1 LSSVLVAAGDVFNRP
16 QGENPHRSKHNIE
29 LSSRADSK
37 PQARFHGKTAELT
50 SVHSAD
56 CSNDLLDPDYS

>member
-1 LSSVLVAAGDVFNRP
+1 MDRAVANGTTSALFL
-16 QGENPHRSKHNIE
+16 KLANIE